1 MSTRPDLAVVALP
14 SLGSWTRAPHAC
26 FADYTRAI
34 RARCAAAMKRN
45 PITGEM
51 EVFKSEK
58 LKDDLPEEEAEEGE
72 IEIPVGDDY

>member
-1 MSTRPDLAVVALP
+1 
-14 SLGSWTRAPHAC
+14 
-26 FADYTRAI
+26 
-34 RARCAAAMKRN
+34 MKRN